1 LGSVKLNA
9 LLNRFGT
16 EMRVLHEAEEDGI
29 AQVVGSKVARLI
41 LHAREGRLA
50 MDAGG
55 GGRFGRALP
64 KVDDQLSLGL

>member
-1 LGSVKLNA
+1 
-9 LLNRFGT
+9 
-16 EMRVLHEAEEDGI
+16 VLHEAEEDGI

-41 LHAREGRLA
+41 IHAREGRLA

-64 KVDDQLSLGL
+64 KADDQLSLGL